1 MEPSGVGPLDHTIV
15 VVVVVVVV
23 AVEATIVDR
32 MIVLVV
38 GIVE

>member
-15 VVVVVVVV
+15 VVVV

-32 MIVLVV
+32 MIELVV